1 MKAEIISIGSEI
13 TSGQNLD
20 TNAQWLSRRL
30 AELGIPVGFHTT
42 VADDLSDNLAIFRLA
57 SQRADLVISTG
68 GLGPTQDDL
77 TRDVLAKVAGVPLV
91 YDPASL
97 EHIQQMFTKRGRV
110 MPERN
115 RVQAYHPQGSEMVF
129 NAVGTAP
136 GIWMKIGDC
145 YFAALPGVPSEMY
158 LMFQNEIVPRLK
170 QVGLGGGGVFVQ
182 RKINTFGL
190 GESAVEERLLD
201 LTRRGHVPEV
211 GITASDATISLRI
224 LARAEN
230 YQAVEKLIAPVEQTI
245 RQRLGS
251 LVYGFEEEEL
261 QHAVV
266 KLLTEKRQTL
276 CTAES
281 VTGGLIA
288 HRLTQVAGASDWF
301 YGGVVTYTDAI
312 KHQELGVPKDV
323 LEQYG
328 AVSQPV
334 AEAMAQGVLRKFRT
348 NLAVATT
355 GFAGPG
361 GGTEQNPVG
370 TVYTAIATRET
381 VASLRYSWFGT
392 RQEIQSRA
400 AKLALNLVRLKL
412 LELPTPA
419 GTNS

>member
-57 SQRADLVISTG
+57 SQRANLVISTG

-77 TRDVLAKVAGVPLV
+77 TRDVLAEVAGVPLV
-91 YDPASL
+91 YDPASF
-97 EHIQQMFTKRGRV
+97 EHIQQMFAKRGRV

-145 YFAALPGVPSEMY
+145 YLAALPGVPSEMY

-182 RKINTFGL
+182 RKINTFGW
-190 GESAVEERLLD
+190 GESAVEEKFLD
-201 LTRRGHVPEV
+201 LPRRGHVPEV

-230 YQAVEKLIAPVEQTI
+230 YEAVEKLIAPVELTI

-266 KLLTEKRQTL
+266 KLLNEKRQTL

-288 HRLTQVAGASDWF
+288 HRITQVAGASEWF

-312 KHQELGVPKDV
+312 KHQELGVPLNL

-334 AEAMAQGVLRKFRT
+334 AEAMAQGALRKFRT
-348 NLAVATT
+348 DLAVATT
-355 GFAGPG
+355 GFAGPS
-361 GGTEQNPVG
+361 GGTEENPVG

-381 VASLRYSWFGT
+381 VASLRYSWFGN